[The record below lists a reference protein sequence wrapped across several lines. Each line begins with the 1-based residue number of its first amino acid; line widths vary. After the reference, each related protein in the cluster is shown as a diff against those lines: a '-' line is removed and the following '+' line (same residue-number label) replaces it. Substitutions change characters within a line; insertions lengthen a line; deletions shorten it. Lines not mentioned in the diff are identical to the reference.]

1 MGFKWNQSVENYKCN
16 HAGMN
21 CSETYESKWFTI
33 ASSTIAFKLN

>member
-21 CSETYESKWFTI
+21 CSETY